1 MTRIAYSL
9 LLIYSL
15 LSKVQSVAISS
26 SSSSSTSDVNST
38 HNVDHEQ
45 LLHALLLLDTSVA
58 TNLPDINTVSTT
70 LENGIHDN
78 GDHDVSSSNSSTSS
92 SSSVVP
98 TNTTNDIHAA
108 QLTTAAPSLS
118 PLVIVIPT
126 TGYTSTMVINGQQ
139 KEVVVTVK
147 QITNDSHIRP
157 CYRKGKRVSFS
168 QYWIPKENEWDEDND
183 GERVYL
189 AGDVK
194 KPLLDKN
201 KKEIGSVPIE
211 MYDKCEM
218 EGTCLLE
225 NGDLINIDNSTKSFI
240 KVGQKGRQ
248 HNVFGLGSGAQ
259 NLVPF
264 VSVAANDIPYGQTL
278 YIEKLDGLDLG
289 DNQKH
294 NGCVRVDDDSWSFNS
309 CQIDFFVL
317 SYVDYLWLDLDDK
330 VSVEF
335 TDCKVKNYITR
346 HHLAQVKATTDK
358 TIIPFLLDAKY
369 VS

>member
-1 MTRIAYSL
+1 MTRIA
-9 LLIYSL
+9 
-15 LSKVQSVAISS
+15 
-26 SSSSSTSDVNST
+26 
-38 HNVDHEQ
+38 VDHEQ
-45 LLHALLLLDTSVA
+45 LLHALLLLDPTAA
-58 TNLPDINTVSTT
+58 TTLLDTNTVSAI
-70 LENGIHDN
+70 LENGIHD
-78 GDHDVSSSNSSTSS
+78 VSSSSS

-98 TNTTNDIHAA
+98 TNSANDIHAA
-108 QLTTAAPSLS
+108 QLTTVTPSPA
-118 PLVIVIPT
+118 PLVIAVPT

-157 CYRKGKRVSFS
+157 CYRKGKRVPFS

-189 AGDVK
+189 AGDIK

-201 KKEIGSVPIE
+201 KKEIGLVPID

-248 HNVFGLGSGAQ
+248 HNVFGLGSGSQ

-289 DNQKH
+289 NNQKH
-294 NGCVRVDDDSWSFNS
+294 NGCVRVDDDSWSFNT

-335 TDCKVKNYITR
+335 TECKVKNYITR
-346 HHLAQVKATTDK
+346 HHLALVKATTDQ
-358 TIIPFLLDAKY
+358 TIIPSLLDAKY